1 MLSNIAEWG
10 MKKSIKHAEEIATAD
25 SF

>member
-10 MKKSIKHAEEIATAD
+10 MKKSIKHAEEIATAG